1 MAQATFA
8 HARNVF
14 IAVPKTPQSQ
24 AWPGFRKR
32 IIHTGIALPS
42 YPRTCFAAR
51 TRTMNTLMRRN
62 SGSLLAYALLFALAV
77 IACFAS
83 LIR

>member
-1 MAQATFA
+1 MHGATFE
-8 HARNVF
+8 RDRDVF
-14 IAVPKTPQSQ
+14 YADPAIDPTQVGQ
-24 AWPGFRKR
+24 GFPEHTF
-32 IIHTGIALPS
+32 HTGIALPS

-62 SGSLLAYALLFALAV
+62 SGSLLAYALLFALAL